1 MTTSGPLKPAFG
13 LSGEQDFWQ
22 SALRFK
28 HSKLPT
34 VCGKAPLHSSESGQ
48 GRIVPAPR
56 GLGGAV
62 FATTQ
67 LAARSCA
74 DRVGLD
80 CTKVRRGGRRPCPA
94 VELTELT
101 SRPTQLSAQAKPGL
115 SGQGEIS
122 GEPHS
127 SQKAGLNGPPAVK
140 RCYRGRQEAT
150 RLNP

>member
-1 MTTSGPLKPAFG
+1 MEKLRYIHRNPVREELCLRPEDWVEQFSPLRN
-13 LSGEQDFWQ
+13 W
-22 SALRFK
+22 LRG
-28 HSKLPT
+28 
-34 VCGKAPLHSSESGQ
+34 VVQIESDW
-48 GRIVPAPR
+48 
-56 GLGGAV
+56 
-62 FATTQ
+62 T
-67 LAARSCA
+67 ARK
-74 DRVGLD
+74 REG
-80 CTKVRRGGRRPCPA
+80 GGRRPCPA